1 MSRRLYLPTVADRRD
16 VLRAIAA
23 TLLCAGCGVS
33 PSSSSQGGEPDAG
46 TSSGPDAGGPA
57 GTSRC
62 GMSLCLD
69 LNDPAN
75 AQLVNIG
82 GARLLAVD
90 GKALIVGR
98 VSAAEVVALS
108 SICTHAGCTVRF
120 STTRL
125 SCPCHGSLF
134 GLDGSVQRGPATRP
148 LMSYPTTFDAA
159 SNVVTIA
166 L

>member
-33 PSSSSQGGEPDAG
+33 PSSPSGQPDAG
-46 TSSGPDAGGPA
+46 PAGGPDAASGPA

-62 GMSLCLD
+62 GTSLCLD
-69 LNDPAN
+69 LSDPAN
-75 AQLVNIG
+75 AQLANPG
-82 GARLLAVD
+82 GARLLSVD

-98 VSAAEVVALS
+98 VSATEVVALS

-120 STTRL
+120 ASTRM

-148 LMSYPTTFDAA
+148 LTSYATTFDPA